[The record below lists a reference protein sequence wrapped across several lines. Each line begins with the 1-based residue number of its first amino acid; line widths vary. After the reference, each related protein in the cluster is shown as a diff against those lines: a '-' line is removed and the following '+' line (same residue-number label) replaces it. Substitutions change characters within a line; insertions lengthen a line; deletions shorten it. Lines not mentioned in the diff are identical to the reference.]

1 MRKEDTRGI
10 KMNDKIGY
18 TKGIDKILVV
28 LGYCIIGIGIT
39 LALVLAGDV
48 YMSSFN
54 WSVFMVS
61 LLSVCFSGGILI
73 GLGEIISRLDTIS
86 KATQEAQEIN
96 TKMGDILQYQQ
107 GILDAILEEQN
118 NHKKQ

>member
-1 MRKEDTRGI
+1 
-10 KMNDKIGY
+10 MNDKIGY
-18 TKGIDKILVV
+18 TKGIDKILII
-28 LGYCIIGIGIT
+28 LGYCSIGIGII